1 MKKAIHYLRRQS
13 EETRRHVLHIATI
26 ALGVILLGLWVF
38 SLGANFSDKE
48 TQTDLKADIQ
58 PFSVLKDNISET
70 W

>member
-48 TQTDLKADIQ
+48 TQADLKADIQ